1 VRLEQKLIHGH
12 YFIGSCD
19 WYVAEFDP
27 TTCDAFGFADL
38 GCGEWGHFNLVEL
51 ESLLVHKFMV
61 IDRELDF
68 TPTTTRYLGIA

>member
-1 VRLEQKLIHGH
+1 MIYAH
-12 YFIGSCD
+12 YFVASCD

-27 TTCDAFGFADL
+27 TTGDAFGFADL
-38 GCGEWGHFNLVEL
+38 GCGEWGYFNLAQL

-68 TPTTTRYLGIA
+68 TPIWAAELGIA